1 MDEAMQRLITRLI
14 VTQVELGG
22 EAYREAVQGA
32 LRAVARAVLDHAE
45 REMGLVPPQNVG
57 GPVIPF
63 PLAKRHSES
72 DRREP
77 ENPPRIR

>member
-1 MDEAMQRLITRLI
+1 MDEMLQRLVTRLI
-14 VTQVELGG
+14 VTEVELGG

-32 LRAVARAVLDHAE
+32 LRAVARAALDHAE

-63 PLAKRHSES
+63 PLAKR
-72 DRREP
+72 RRHVD
-77 ENPPRIR
+77 NPGPPGR